1 MKSKF
6 LVLMIATTAMLLFY
20 SCSKSSGS
28 GSTTPPPT
36 ADPNNINITG
46 MSFPG
51 SVTVKQGSTVYW
63 NNKDAIAHTVTADD
77 GSFNSG
83 TLAAG
88 ATFSFVVNT
97 AGTYTYHCNFHSG
110 MKGTL
115 VVTP

>member
-6 LVLMIATTAMLLFY
+6 LVLIIATTALLLFN

-28 GSTTPPPT
+28 GSTTPPP
-36 ADPNNINITG
+36 ADPNHINITG